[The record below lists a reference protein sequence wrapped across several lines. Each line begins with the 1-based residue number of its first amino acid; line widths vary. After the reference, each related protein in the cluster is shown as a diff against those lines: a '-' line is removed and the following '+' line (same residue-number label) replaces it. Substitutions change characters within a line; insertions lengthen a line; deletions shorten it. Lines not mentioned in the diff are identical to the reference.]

1 MIIFG
6 VHWRHT
12 SLYLLSNHVISKFRC
27 KFDLLQQENFA
38 LIAKLKK
45 ENEILKFESFNCH
58 VELELC

>member
-12 SLYLLSNHVISKFRC
+12 SLHFTFSSRDFEILMQIWFVAA
-27 KFDLLQQENFA
+27 ENFA